1 MTTFIG
7 IDPGKSGAIV
17 VDSGLKPTPAA
28 TKGWFVCDEGKRQI
42 EVYPM
47 PLIGNE
53 LDVRGIGE
61 IFADLARTGH
71 TSDCF
76 AMLEKQQCYPKQ
88 GGVSNF
94 STGYGY
100 GVLVALLTAHCI
112 PLEEVRPATWKKA
125 FGLSM
130 RGEEKAAKKAASIQ
144 KAQQLYPGVNL
155 VMPGCRK
162 LHDGVA
168 EALLIMEHGKR
179 MKGAGK

>member
-1 MTTFIG
+1 MTFIG
-7 IDPGKSGAIV
+7 IDPGLHGAIAIE
-17 VDSGLKPTPAA
+17 SAP
-28 TKGWFVCDEGKRQI
+28 GKVEI
-42 EVYPM
+42 YPM

-112 PLEEVRPATWKKA
+112 PFEEVRPQAWKKA

-130 RGEEKAAKKAASIQ
+130 RGEEKSAKKAASIQ

-162 LHDGVA
+162 PHDGVA
-168 EALLIMEHGKR
+168 EALLLLEYGKR